1 MPPSMS
7 RGLGEAAFVL
17 HQWDWSET
25 SLVLDLWT
33 RGQGRL
39 AVVAKGAKRPY
50 SQLRPVLLPFQPL
63 SVQLTRPKR
72 DDAAGD
78 IQTLR
83 QAEYAGGCPVL
94 PTPRLMAGFYVN
106 ELLIKLLPRGE
117 AQPGLFDAYAAT
129 LQALATEDD
138 EQPALRAFEL
148 LLLRTVGLLPELD
161 RDGVTLQRLA
171 PEAAVL
177 LRADSGAMA
186 LDPRSRR
193 AQADAGGPAPS
204 SALSGA
210 LCQAL
215 EGALAMRAAADAVVA
230 LRLLCATALPA
241 LRAQLRPVLDYHLGA
256 PGLRTR
262 ELLRALHRLQAV
274 PAGPAPQPLPAV
286 PAPDADRPRD
296 PPPSS

>member
-1 MPPSMS
+1 MS
-7 RGLGEAAFVL
+7 RGLGEPAFVL

-72 DDAAGD
+72 DDATGD

-117 AQPGLFDAYAAT
+117 AQSGLFDAYAAT

-138 EQPALRAFEL
+138 EQAALRAFEL

-177 LRADSGAMA
+177 LRADSGALA
-186 LDPRSRR
+186 LDLRGRP
-193 AQADAGGPAPS
+193 DAAAGS
-204 SALSGA
+204 QVLSGA

-215 EGALAMRAAADAVVA
+215 EGALAMRVAADAVVA

-241 LRAQLRPVLDYHLGA
+241 LRTQLRPLLDYHLGA

-262 ELLRALHRLQAV
+262 ELLRALHRLQAT
-274 PAGPAPQPLPAV
+274 AMARGPMSQTPSASAPLP
-286 PAPDADRPRD
+286 P
-296 PPPSS
+296 